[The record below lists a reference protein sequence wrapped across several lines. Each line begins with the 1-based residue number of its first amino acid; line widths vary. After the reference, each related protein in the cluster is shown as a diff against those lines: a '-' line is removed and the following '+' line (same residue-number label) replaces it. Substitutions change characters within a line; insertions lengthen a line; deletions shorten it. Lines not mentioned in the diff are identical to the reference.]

1 MRRKK
6 VINVNTTV
14 KFNDEGD
21 LIISTAEM
29 GKLFGIRNDTLSGWA
44 EKGCPKEERGWW
56 NLKKVIAWRGM
67 ARSGDNMEISSEA
80 KKLQADAD
88 YKTAKAR
95 QAEVELQEQLG
106 KLVPIEV
113 IQEDL
118 QNAFAE
124 IRQILM
130 KLPND
135 LHAKIHTLYPACA
148 EDVKDIADDTVRKS
162 LLRLAECDNAR
173 GNAEI

>member
-1 MRRKK
+1 M
-6 VINVNTTV
+6 NVKSTV
-14 KFNDEGD
+14 KFNDDGD
-21 LIISTAEM
+21 LLITTGEM
-29 GKLFGIRNDTLSGWA
+29 GKIFGVRNDTMSDWA
-44 EKGCPKEERGWW
+44 KKGCPKEERGWW
-56 NLKKVIAWRGM
+56 NLKKVIEWRGM
-67 ARSGDNMEISSEA
+67 GRPGDNMEISSEA

-106 KLVPIEV
+106 KLVPVEV
-113 IQEDL
+113 ITEDM

-124 IRQILM
+124 MRQIMM

-148 EDVKDIADDTVRKS
+148 EEVKDIADDTVRKC

-173 GNAEI
+173 GNAEMEAGIR

>member
-1 MRRKK
+1 M
-6 VINVNTTV
+6 NVKSTI
-14 KFNDEGD
+14 KFNDEGE
-21 LIISTAEM
+21 LLLTTGEM
-29 GKLFGIRNDTLSGWA
+29 GKIFGMRADTLSDWA
-44 EKGCPKEERGWW
+44 QKGCPKEERGWW
-56 NLKKVIAWRGM
+56 NIRKVVEWRGL

-106 KLVPIEV
+106 KLVPIE
-113 IQEDL
+113 IITADM

-124 IRQILM
+124 MRQILM

-148 EDVKDIADDTVRKS
+148 EEVKDIADDTVRKC
-162 LLRLAECDNAR
+162 LLRLAECDNTR
-173 GNAEI
+173 GNAEVETIVH